1 MNRTI
6 VVRGQWHACTS
17 GISCSRTCCPAA
29 ILVAWILLA
38 AHGLAADPD
47 LYVSLQGNDAWS
59 GRQAEPDP
67 AKTDG
72 PLATIERAQ
81 QIIRQGKGQPG
92 RTGPIRVAIRG
103 GTYFLAKPIQFGPDD
118 SGTALVPIVYEAY
131 GQERPILS
139 GGVKLEGWQ
148 LSADGRWH
156 KMLEEV
162 KGEKWSFTQLFVDDQ
177 RRFRP
182 RWPKHGY
189 STITQELPATEKEG
203 RKWHDRFGYSGD
215 DLRADWANRGD
226 VEVQVFRGWTAMRL
240 HIASLDPAQHM
251 VTFVTNPP
259 DDFGVFPKGE
269 RFLVENVRES
279 LGEPG
284 QWYLDRPSGELT
296 YVPMPGEQP
305 EKSVVIA
312 PRLERLVVV
321 EGDVKEQRWVQHIHL
336 RGLTFAHANWIMP
349 AGGQGFGQA
358 EVNLDGAVSVSGGRN
373 LVIDG
378 CAVRHVGGYAMAF
391 GVGCRNNL
399 VENCELVDLAAG
411 GVKIGHAG
419 SGPLVGWVTEN
430 DPERIPSHHTV
441 RQCLIAHGGR
451 MHAAGVGVWI
461 AHSPH
466 DVIEHNDIFDF
477 YYTGISVGWTWGYG
491 PSHTHHNDIGFNHVH
506 TIGQG
511 VLSDMGGIYT
521 LGVSPG
527 TRIHDNRFHDIQSY
541 SRGYGGYG
549 LYTDEGSTDIVMENN
564 LVYRASSGGFHQHY
578 GKENRIQNNIF
589 AFGSDAQFQRTRP
602 EPHTSF
608 ILERNIVYYDNAKL
622 VLGNNWWDSH
632 FKLDYNVY
640 WNCGA
645 KPIRMF
651 AEFTFPQW
659 QQKFNQDQ
667 HSIIADPLFVAPEKD
682 DFRLKED
689 SPAMKLGFKPFDA
702 SQAGKTTPT
711 PLTRDLPA
719 VPKAF
724 E

>member
-1 MNRTI
+1 MR
-6 VVRGQWHACTS
+6 
-17 GISCSRTCCPAA
+17 SR
-29 ILVAWILLA
+29 
-38 AHGLAADPD
+38 
-47 LYVSLQGNDAWS
+47 S
-59 GRQAEPDP
+59 
-67 AKTDG
+67 
-72 PLATIERAQ
+72 
-81 QIIRQGKGQPG
+81 
-92 RTGPIRVAIRG
+92 
-103 GTYFLAKPIQFGPDD
+103 
-118 SGTALVPIVYEAY
+118 
-131 GQERPILS
+131 
-139 GGVKLEGWQ
+139 
-148 LSADGRWH
+148 
-156 KMLEEV
+156 
-162 KGEKWSFTQLFVDDQ
+162 
-177 RRFRP
+177 
-182 RWPKHGY
+182 
-189 STITQELPATEKEG
+189 
-203 RKWHDRFGYSGD
+203 
-215 DLRADWANRGD
+215 
-226 VEVQVFRGWTAMRL
+226 
-240 HIASLDPAQHM
+240 
-251 VTFVTNPP
+251 
-259 DDFGVFPKGE
+259 
-269 RFLVENVRES
+269 
-279 LGEPG
+279 
-284 QWYLDRPSGELT
+284 LT
-296 YVPMPGEQP
+296 YVPLPGEQP

-321 EGDVKEQRWVQHIHL
+321 EGDVKEQRWVQYIHL
-336 RGLTFAHANWIMP
+336 RGLTFAHGNWIMP
-349 AGGQGFGQA
+349 AGGQAFGQA
-358 EVNLDGAVSVSGGRN
+358 EVNLDGAVSVIGGRN
-373 LVIDG
+373 LVING

-391 GVGCRNNL
+391 GAGCRNNL
-399 VENCELVDLAAG
+399 VENCAMVDPAAG

-419 SGPLVGWVTEN
+419 SSPLVGWVTEN
-430 DPERIPSHHTV
+430 DPEKIPSHHTV

-451 MHAAGVGVWI
+451 MHAAGVGVWV

-466 DVIEHNDIFDF
+466 NVIEHNDIYDF

-527 TRIHDNRFHDIQSY
+527 TRVHDNRFHDIQSY
-541 SRGYGGYG
+541 NRGYGGYG

-608 ILERNIVYYDNAKL
+608 ILERNIVYYDNANL

-640 WNCGA
+640 WNSGA

-689 SPAMKLGFKPFDA
+689 SPTMKLGFKQFDA
-702 SQAGKTTPT
+702 SQAGKTTP
-711 PLTRDLPA
+711 PLLTRDLPA